1 MNEVKF
7 PPDVIVFDSI
17 VFTIGTGMEEHAHFG
32 VDFIYAKKCIKE
44 LCPYAKI
51 NDVISN
57 PTHGFHGVM
66 KIHEPIHSIFS
77 SSLYPGIWT

>member
-32 VDFIYAKKCIKE
+32 VDFIYAKKC
-44 LCPYAKI
+44 
-51 NDVISN
+51 S
-57 PTHGFHGVM
+57 
-66 KIHEPIHSIFS
+66 
-77 SSLYPGIWT
+77 

>member
-1 MNEVKF
+1 VKF

-51 NDVISN
+51 NDVICYFKSN
-57 PTHGFHGVM
+57 PWIPWGN
-66 KIHEPIHSIFS
+66 ENS
-77 SSLYPGIWT
+77 